1 MKNGGKDMSQGK
13 LLGLAH
19 LGVFVR
25 DMEVSIDF
33 YQRLG
38 FSLDSRRVTDS
49 GIQIAFLSAGSC
61 ILELVGRNVEP
72 YRAAGIVDH
81 IAILVDDL
89 DAAINKAKANGIA
102 IEAPKAGTAPVFGV
116 MRNVF
121 FAGPDEERLEFCQ
134 YL

>member
-1 MKNGGKDMSQGK
+1 MSKGNLQ
-13 LLGLAH
+13 GLAH
-19 LGVFVR
+19 IGVFVK
-25 DMEVSIDF
+25 DMEASIDF

-38 FSLDSRRVTDS
+38 FNLDSQRVTDS
-49 GIQIAFLSAGSC
+49 GIKIAFLSAGSC

-72 YRAAGIVDH
+72 YRTAGVVDH

-89 DAAINKAKANGIA
+89 DEAIVKANKNGIKV
-102 IEAPKAGTAPVFGV
+102 EAPKAGTAPVFGI

-121 FAGPDEERLEFCQ
+121 FAGPDGERLEFCQ